1 MRGRWGL
8 RYFSLLKVAMALPL
22 PALRNRIESYFAKL
36 GSLQYQQRAGL
47 SPELSISQLQASFPE
62 LGQPDTFSSVR
73 EAAQN
78 PSLDEGNR
86 RRFRSLLEF
95 LAGQVEQTA
104 AAPAL
109 EAILATE
116 STAQIILDDEHL
128 PLREALAQLRREPD
142 RARRERLDKGVGQL
156 LWNNQGLY
164 ARRWDAAEQA
174 ARALGYGSYLALRD
188 EVSGY
193 SASALATD
201 ADVLL
206 RHTEDAYREVADY
219 ALKKIEPTLRPF
231 PPGAAGDHDLQLAAS
246 APWIA
251 NQFPP
256 DELMPAVTRFLG
268 EMGLPPHANGRILV
282 DLDDRPGRATF
293 AFAAVLQVPDDVRLI
308 VPRGGGL
315 EHYRALLREFG
326 RAQHAAN
333 ASKSSP
339 VEERRLGDES
349 IVEATAVLFEHLLL
363 DEGWLRRYLRLPRA
377 AAREAARIAAF
388 NSLARLRR
396 SGALLAYEIQLYERG
411 PSRPLAEEYESRL
424 SSALLAAVHRGHYL
438 REPEPQLFTSRQLR
452 AWALEIRLR
461 SFLLERFNEDFW
473 RNPASGRWLRDL
485 FSRGRRDDAESISQ
499 ELAGAPLSLEEPAAR
514 LIRVMMA

>member
-1 MRGRWGL
+1 MRARREL
-8 RYFSLLKVAMALPL
+8 RYLSPLDVMALPL
-22 PALRNRIESYFAKL
+22 AALRNRIEAYLARL

-47 SPELSISQLQASFPE
+47 PSELSISQLQASFPE
-62 LGQPDTFSSVR
+62 LGQPETFSSVH
-73 EAAQN
+73 EAAEN
-78 PSLDEGNR
+78 ASLDEGNR

-95 LAGQVEQTA
+95 LAGQAEQTA
-104 AAPAL
+104 AASAL
-109 EAILATE
+109 EAILAAE
-116 STAQIILDDEHL
+116 STAQIVLDSERL
-128 PLREALAQLRREPD
+128 PLSEALAQLRREPD
-142 RARRERLDKGVGQL
+142 RARRERLDEVIGQFF
-156 LWNNQGLY
+156 WDNQGLH

-193 SASALATD
+193 SASALAAD

-206 RHTEDAYREVADY
+206 RHTEDAYREVLDY

-231 PPGAAGDHDLQLAAS
+231 PAGAARDCDLQLAAS

-256 DELMPAVTRFLG
+256 EELVPAVTRCLG
-268 EMGLPPHANGRILV
+268 EMGLPPHANGRILM
-282 DLDDRPGRATF
+282 DLDDRPGKATL

-315 EHYRALLREFG
+315 EQYRALLREFG

-349 IVEATAVLFEHLLL
+349 IAEASAVLFEHLLL
-363 DEGWLRRYLRLPRA
+363 DEEWLRRYLRLPKA

-396 SGALLAYEIQLYERG
+396 GSALLAYEIELYERG
-411 PSRPLAEEYESRL
+411 PLRPLAEEYESRL
-424 SSALLAAVHRGHYL
+424 SSALLAAVHRGRYL
-438 REPEPQLFTSRQLR
+438 REPEPELFTGRRLR
-452 AWALEIRLR
+452 AWALEVRLR
-461 SFLLERFNEDFW
+461 STLLERFNEDFW

-485 FSRGRRDDAESISQ
+485 FSRGRRDDAESISE
-499 ELAGAPLSLEEPAAR
+499 ELAGAPLSLEDAAAR